1 MYVLFHHVVE
11 ILTDSKVQ
19 ANRRATAWFR
29 LNFVFH
35 GNFSLFC
42 CCPRCIY
49 SISTLHFIDFYCYSA
64 MMLWW
69 RWLQQ
74 LATPA
79 ADNGA
84 SRETKFQCKASYS
97 SVMDIT
103 IHTLFGYGRFVCLL
117 GIFRF
122 SNFNLLIGMLWM
134 PNRGSSHL
142 TTMFVYLFALRV
154 LFVFLCG
161 VTNDAMY
168 NISQFVYSKVHMTR

>member
-1 MYVLFHHVVE
+1 
-11 ILTDSKVQ
+11 
-19 ANRRATAWFR
+19 
-29 LNFVFH
+29 
-35 GNFSLFC
+35 
-42 CCPRCIY
+42 
-49 SISTLHFIDFYCYSA
+49 
-64 MMLWW
+64 
-69 RWLQQ
+69 
-74 LATPA
+74 
-79 ADNGA
+79 
-84 SRETKFQCKASYS
+84 
-97 SVMDIT
+97 MDIT